1 MRRERCLCT
10 GRSHSLA
17 PPLHSY
23 LHNELRV
30 ALVGTPVDLT
40 YSYDNLGDS
49 PQVLEEII
57 SGRHPFAKDLA
68 AARRPMVV
76 VGSAALQRPD
86 GEALHAAAARLSHAV
101 ARPKEEG
108 WRVFN
113 VLHRV
118 SPCGLL

>member
-1 MRRERCLCT
+1 M
-10 GRSHSLA
+10 
-17 PPLHSY
+17 
-23 LHNELRV
+23 

-40 YSYDNLGDS
+40 YNYDNLGDS

-86 GEALHAAAARLSHAV
+86 GEALHTAAAKLSHSV
-101 ARPKEEG
+101 ACPKEEG
-108 WRVFN
+108 WSVFN

-118 SPCGLL
+118 SPCRLL

>member
-1 MRRERCLCT
+1 MR
-10 GRSHSLA
+10 GRSTLYGLPHPLA
-17 PPLHSY
+17 PPSSSY

-40 YSYDNLGDS
+40 YDYDHLGDS
-49 PQVLEEII
+49 PQVLEEIA
-57 SGRHPFAKDLA
+57 SGRHPLSRDLA
-68 AARRPMVV
+68 ASRRPMVV

-86 GEALHAAAARLSHAV
+86 GAALLEAAARLSHSV
-101 ARPKEEG
+101 AGSREEG

-118 SPCGLL
+118 SPCH